1 METGRHR
8 DGSAL
13 DKVPESRRS
22 ALRKIAAA
30 TAFVTPMVAS
40 FSTDGL
46 RFNTAEAGIGSN
58 QPKEGGLIAKIVKFI
73 VKLFWTRNT

>member
-1 METGRHR
+1 MENGKRQ

-13 DKVPESRRS
+13 ENVAESRRG

-58 QPKEGGLIAKIVKFI
+58 QPQKGGLLEKIVKFF
-73 VKLFWTRNT
+73 VKLFWTRN

>member
-1 METGRHR
+1 MQTGKRR

-13 DKVPESRRS
+13 EKVDESRRS

-58 QPKEGGLIAKIVKFI
+58 QSNDGPIAKIIQFLLN
-73 VKLFWTRNT
+73 LFGRRT

>member
-1 METGRHR
+1 MDREKRQ

-13 DKVPESRRS
+13 DNVAESRRS

-58 QPKEGGLIAKIVKFI
+58 QSNGGLIAKIIHFFLD
-73 VKLFWTRNT
+73 LFGRRT